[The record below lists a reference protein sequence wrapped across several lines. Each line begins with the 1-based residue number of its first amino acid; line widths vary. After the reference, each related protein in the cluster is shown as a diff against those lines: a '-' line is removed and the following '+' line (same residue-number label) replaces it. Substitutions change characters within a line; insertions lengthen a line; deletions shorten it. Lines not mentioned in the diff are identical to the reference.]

1 MPRTQ
6 QALLGEIYIRLHLC
20 ASMRAMCRYFVGIQ
34 LVAIQVVA
42 IQVVGIQVVEQGM
55 PFGFQRVLPMTDIR
69 HWQIVVECQLSAVSV
84 NFFAFVLPAQLND
97 QLCLLNTAC

>member
-1 MPRTQ
+1 
-6 QALLGEIYIRLHLC
+6 
-20 ASMRAMCRYFVGIQ
+20 MCRYFVGIQ

-55 PFGFQRVLPMTDIR
+55 PFGFQRVLPLTDIR

-84 NFFAFVLPAQLND
+84 MGVSALCMRHVLAGLQADGLFGNTW
-97 QLCLLNTAC
+97 QFLCSRSASAAK